1 MRARK
6 PNDIYRMRKSR
17 KTVRFLLF
25 YGDSR
30 AAVRFGPHDLL
41 LAPRQYSMRLPGDF
55 RVFTRT
61 YGNRLGR
68 NRAGLART
76 HVFSSVPRDAS
87 VSINSEDIFHSSA
100 GYYTEFRKPYPQ
112 RIFDLVR
119 DKFQPDGQV
128 VPARGGRRPVRRNGR
143 LCTPERHRPKD
154 QKRRFSCFVRGRHFI
169 GGGRVQTRLLRQRTP
184 LDGHPETLAAGNS
197 LLAPGGGVAV
207 LGMRSIWGG
216 GSDWEQ
222 TVIQV
227 VRRWMGQDRRAGTG
241 TFDMSIQENI
251 RFEDALSDAGFDVF
265 DSGAIEARYTVD
277 VEFILGHLYTT
288 SYCNRDLLGDRV
300 EEFEEDMAQELQHLS
315 VSGTY
320 PWSPGV
326 SYIFARKRV

>member
-1 MRARK
+1 LSAKRE
-6 PNDIYRMRKSR
+6 N
-17 KTVRFLLF
+17 
-25 YGDSR
+25 
-30 AAVRFGPHDLL
+30 
-41 LAPRQYSMRLPGDF
+41 
-55 RVFTRT
+55 
-61 YGNRLGR
+61 
-68 NRAGLART
+68 
-76 HVFSSVPRDAS
+76 
-87 VSINSEDIFHSSA
+87 IFQSSA

-112 RIFDLVR
+112 RIFDLAR
-119 DKFQPDGQV
+119 DKFQLDGQGDLLDVGCGTGQIALPLSKWFRRV
-128 VPARGGRRPVRRNGR
+128 VGADLSAEMVGYARQNAI
-143 LCTPERHRPKD
+143 D
-154 QKRRFSCFVRGRHFI
+154 QKIKNVDFHVLSGEDISSAAGEF
-169 GGGRVQTRLLRQRTP
+169 RLVSYGSALHWMDVP
-184 LDGHPETLAAGNS
+184 KTLAAGNS

-222 TVIQV
+222 TVVQV

-241 TFDMSIQENI
+241 TFDTSIQGNI

-265 DSGAIEARYTVD
+265 DSGAIEAKYTVD
-277 VEFILGHLYTT
+277 LKFILGHLYTT

-320 PWSPGV
+320 PWSPGA

>member
-119 DKFQPDGQV
+119 DKFQPDGQADLLAVGCGTGQIALPLSKWFRRV
-128 VPARGGRRPVRRNGR
+128 VGRRPVGRNGR

-216 GSDWEQ
+216 GSDREQ
-222 TVIQV
+222 TVVQV

-241 TFDMSIQENI
+241 TFDTSIQGNI

-300 EEFEEDMAQELQHLS
+300 EEFEEDRTGA
-315 VSGTY
+315 G
-320 PWSPGV
+320 
-326 SYIFARKRV
+326 